1 MREVAKIVK
10 ILSKFAVF
18 FFTKERRRAIIFYM
32 KTNRT
37 SGILVHPTSFSGSAG
52 IGTLGTPSYKF
63 IDWLAEAGQSLWQ
76 ILPLGPTGY
85 GDSPYASF
93 STFAGNP
100 LLIDLDDLASRGWAD
115 AASIEPPEYIKN
127 SGRVDYGAVVYW
139 KNPVLDAAADF
150 FQKNCS
156 AADRV
161 KYEAFKNDKS
171 AWLDNYANF
180 MSIKA
185 VYDKKAADEKT
196 SGIWFNYWPADLR
209 SCDPSAV
216 SKWSAE
222 HVQEIERIKTIQ
234 FFFAEQWGGLKKYAN
249 EKGIKIIGDIPI
261 FVAPDSADVWGSQK
275 FFQLEADGTP
285 KRVAG
290 VPPDYFSATGQL
302 WGNPLYDWDA
312 MAKTNYYWWVAR
324 IRRCLELVDIVRI
337 DHFRGFEAYW
347 SVPFGEE
354 TAVNGKWIPG
364 PGKALFDAIK
374 KELGDIPII
383 AEDLGLITEGVR
395 ALRDGCGFPGMKV
408 LQFAFD
414 PGEAGKDGM
423 VNAFLPHMYEKNCVV
438 YTGTHDNQTMQGWL
452 DSAGD
457 EAVKIT
463 AEYAYGREMSAE
475 EARRLSSSGELRKA
489 LVRDAIASAADT
501 AVIPMQDILGVGDE
515 GRMNAPSTVGTNWTW
530 RFDMSEL
537 TEDRARRLLFLSKIY
552 GRNL

>member
-1 MREVAKIVK
+1 MAKIVK
-10 ILSKFAVF
+10 KLAKFAVF
-18 FFTKERRRAIIFYM
+18 FFTKQRRRAIIFYM

-52 IGTLGTPSYKF
+52 IGTLGKSSYKF
-63 IDWLAEAGQSLWQ
+63 IDWLAAAGQTLWQ

-139 KNPVLDAAADF
+139 KNPVLATAADF

-161 KYEAFKNDKS
+161 KYEAFKNDNS

-185 VYDKKAADEKT
+185 VYDKKAADEKA
-196 SGIWFNYWPADLR
+196 SGIWFKYWPADLR

-216 SKWSAE
+216 SKWNAE
-222 HVQEIERIKTIQ
+222 HVQEIESIKTIQ
-234 FFFAEQWGGLKKYAN
+234 FFFFLQWGGLKKYAN

-285 KRVAG
+285 KAVAG

-364 PGKALFDAIK
+364 PGRALFDAIK

-423 VNAFLPHMYEKNCVV
+423 VNAFLPHMYEKNSVV

-452 DSAGD
+452 DSADD

-463 AEYAYGREMSAE
+463 AEYAYGREMGVD
-475 EARRLSSSGELRKA
+475 EAKHLASSGELRKS
-489 LVRDAIASAADT
+489 LVRCAVASAAET

-530 RFDMSEL
+530 RFDLSEL

>member
-1 MREVAKIVK
+1 
-10 ILSKFAVF
+10 
-18 FFTKERRRAIIFYM
+18 M

-37 SGILVHPTSFSGSAG
+37 SGILLHPTSFSGSAG
-52 IGTLGTPSYKF
+52 IGTLGLPSYQF
-63 IDWLAEAGQSLWQ
+63 VDWLKKAGQTLWQ

-100 LLIDLDDLASRGWAD
+100 LLIDLDDLAKKGWAD
-115 AASIEPPEYIKN
+115 PASITPPDYIKS
-127 SGRVDYGAVVYW
+127 SGRVDFGAVVYW
-139 KNPVLDAAADF
+139 KNPVLNQAADF

-156 AADRV
+156 KEDRV
-161 KYEAFKNDKS
+161 LYEAFKNDNS

-180 MSIKA
+180 MSVKA
-185 VYDKKAADEKT
+185 FYDAKAAEEKT
-196 SGIWFNYWPADLR
+196 SGIWFKYWPEELR
-209 SCDPSAV
+209 ACEPSAV
-216 SKWSAE
+216 SKWNAS
-222 HVQEIERIKTIQ
+222 HTKEIERIKTIQ
-234 FFFAEQWGGLKKYAN
+234 FFFDRQWSALKKYAN
-249 EKGIKIIGDIPI
+249 DKGIKIIGDIPI
-261 FVAPDSADVWGSQK
+261 FVAPDSADVWANQRL
-275 FFQLEADGTP
+275 FQLEKDGRPTC
-285 KRVAG
+285 VAG

-312 MAKTNYYWWVAR
+312 MAKTNYYWWVDR
-324 IRRCLELVDIVRI
+324 IRRCLQLVDCVRI

-364 PGKALFDAIK
+364 PNKALFDAIK

-414 PGEAGKDGM
+414 PAEAGKDGM
-423 VNAFLPHMYEKNCVV
+423 LNAFLPHMFCQNCVV

-452 DSAGD
+452 DSASD
-457 EAVKIT
+457 AAVQI
-463 AEYAYGREMSAE
+463 AAQYAFGKKMTEQ
-475 EARRLSSSGELRKA
+475 EARASSDSGELRDA
-489 LVRDAIASAADT
+489 LVKTAIASAADM

-515 GRMNAPSTVGTNWTW
+515 GRMNAPSTVGANWTW
-530 RFDMSEL
+530 RFDLAEL
-537 TEDRARRLLFLSKIY
+537 TDDRAERLAFLSSLY

>member
-1 MREVAKIVK
+1 MIRKIVK
-10 ILSKFAVF
+10 KSLF
-18 FFTKERRRAIIFYM
+18 FLYKKAALRYSIRM
-32 KTNRT
+32 KTNRK
-37 SGILVHPTSFSGSAG
+37 SGILVHPTSFSGTAG
-52 IGTLGTPSYKF
+52 IGTLGKPSYKF
-63 IDWLAEAGQSLWQ
+63 IDWLAEAGQTLWQ

-115 AASIEPPEYIKN
+115 AASIAAPDYIKN
-127 SGRVDYGAVVYW
+127 TGRVDYGSGVWW

-150 FQKNCS
+150 FQKNCGAS
-156 AADRV
+156 DRAA
-161 KYEAFKNDKS
+161 YEAFKNDNS

-185 VYDKKAADEKT
+185 VYDKKAAAEKV
-196 SGIWFNYWPADLR
+196 SGIWFKYWPADLR
-209 SCDPSAV
+209 ACDPSAV
-216 SKWSAE
+216 SKWNAE

-234 FFFAEQWGGLKKYAN
+234 FFFARQWGGLKKYAN
-249 EKGIKIIGDIPI
+249 DKGIKIIGDIPI

-275 FFQLEADGTP
+275 FFQLQADGTP
-285 KRVAG
+285 KAVAG

-354 TAVNGKWIPG
+354 TAVKGEWVPG

-374 KELGDIPII
+374 KKLGDIPII

-452 DSAGD
+452 DSAGG
-457 EAVKIT
+457 EALQIT
-463 AEYAYGREMSAE
+463 AEYAYGREMSAD
-475 EARRLSSSGELRKA
+475 EAKRLASSGELRKA

-501 AVIPMQDILGVGDE
+501 AVIPMQDILGIGDE

-530 RFDMSEL
+530 RFDLADL
-537 TEDRARRLLFLSKIY
+537 TEQRAKDLSFLSKIY
-552 GRNL
+552 GRNI

>member
-1 MREVAKIVK
+1 
-10 ILSKFAVF
+10 
-18 FFTKERRRAIIFYM
+18 M

-63 IDWLAEAGQSLWQ
+63 VDWLAEAGQTLWQ

-100 LLIDLDDLASRGWAD
+100 LLIDLDDLAKRGWAD
-115 AASIEPPEYIKN
+115 AASIVPPEWIKTD
-127 SGRVDYGAVVYW
+127 GRVDYGSVVYW
-139 KNPVLDAAADF
+139 KNPVLAQAADF
-150 FQKNCS
+150 FQKNCGKE
-156 AADRV
+156 DRA
-161 KYEAFKNDKS
+161 KYEAFKNDSS

-180 MSIKA
+180 MTIKA
-185 VYDKKAADEKT
+185 FYDKKAADEKT
-196 SGIWFNYWPADLR
+196 AGIWFKYWPDGLR

-216 SKWSAE
+216 SKWNAE
-222 HVQEIERIKTIQ
+222 HVQEIESIKTIQ
-234 FFFAEQWGGLKKYAN
+234 FFFAEQWGALKKYAN

-261 FVAPDSADVWGSQK
+261 FVAPDSADVWGSQSL
-275 FFQLEADGTP
+275 FQLEADGTP
-285 KRVAG
+285 KSVAG

-312 MAKTNYYWWVAR
+312 MAKTNYYWWVDR
-324 IRRCLELVDIVRI
+324 IRRLMQLVDIVRI

-423 VNAFLPHMYEKNCVV
+423 VNAFLPHMYPQNCVV

-452 DSAGD
+452 DTASD
-457 EAVKIT
+457 DAVKIT
-463 AEYAYGREMSAE
+463 AEYAYGREMTVE
-475 EARRLSSSGELRKA
+475 EAKRLSASGELRKA
-489 LVRDAIASAADT
+489 LVRAAIASSADT
-501 AVIPMQDILGVGDE
+501 AVIPLQDILGVGDE
-515 GRMNAPSTVGTNWTW
+515 GRMNAPSTVGSNWTW
-530 RFDMSEL
+530 RFALSEL
-537 TEDRARRLLFLSKIY
+537 TESRAKELSFLSALY
-552 GRNL
+552 GRNI

>member
-1 MREVAKIVK
+1 M
-10 ILSKFAVF
+10 L
-18 FFTKERRRAIIFYM
+18 
-32 KTNRT
+32 
-37 SGILVHPTSFSGSAG
+37 HPTSLSGSAG
-52 IGTLGTPSYKF
+52 IGTLGAGAYAF
-63 IDWLAEAGQSLWQ
+63 IDWLCKAGQTLWQ

-100 LLIDLDDLASRGWAD
+100 LLIDLDFLAQKGWTD
-115 AASIEPPEYIKN
+115 SASIAAPEYIK
-127 SGRVDYGAVVYW
+127 SQGRVDYGAVVYW
-139 KNPVLDAAADF
+139 KTPVLNKAADY

-156 AADRV
+156 SADRAA
-161 KYEAFKNDKS
+161 YEAFKNDNS

-185 VYDKKAADEKT
+185 FYDAKAAQEKT
-196 SGIWFNYWPADLR
+196 SGIWFSYWPAQLR

-216 SKWSAE
+216 SDWNAS
-222 HVQEIERIKTIQ
+222 HTQEIERIKTVQ
-234 FFFAEQWGGLKKYAN
+234 FFFDRQWSELKKYAN
-249 EKGIKIIGDIPI
+249 QKGIKIIGDIPI
-261 FVAPDSADVWGSQK
+261 FVAPDSADVWANQRL
-275 FFQLEADGTP
+275 FQLEEDGRP
-285 KRVAG
+285 KCVAG

-302 WGNPLYDWDA
+302 WGNPLYDWEA
-312 MAKTNYYWWVAR
+312 MAKTDYYWWVAR
-324 IRRCLELVDIVRI
+324 IRRLMQLVDFARI

-374 KELGDIPII
+374 NQLGDIPII

-423 VNAFLPHMYEKNCVV
+423 VNAFLPHMYEKNSVV

-452 DSAGD
+452 DSAAD
-457 EAVKIT
+457 EAVQI
-463 AEYAYGREMSAE
+463 AAQYAYGRKIGLDES
-475 EARRLSSSGELRKA
+475 RRLASSGELGKA
-489 LVRDAIASAADT
+489 LVRLAISSAADT
-501 AVIPMQDILGVGDE
+501 AVIPIQDILGVGDE

-530 RFDMSEL
+530 RFELSEL
-537 TEDRARRLLFLSKIY
+537 TDERARHLAFLSALY

>member
-1 MREVAKIVK
+1 MIRKIVK
-10 ILSKFAVF
+10 KSLF
-18 FFTKERRRAIIFYM
+18 FLYKKAALRYSIRM
-32 KTNRT
+32 KTNRK
-37 SGILVHPTSFSGSAG
+37 SGILVHPTSFSGTAG
-52 IGTLGTPSYKF
+52 IGTLGKPSYKF
-63 IDWLAEAGQSLWQ
+63 IDWLAEAGQTLWQ

-115 AASIEPPEYIKN
+115 AASIAAPDYIKN
-127 SGRVDYGAVVYW
+127 TGRVDYGSVVWW

-150 FQKNCS
+150 FQKNCGAS
-156 AADRV
+156 DRAA
-161 KYEAFKNDKS
+161 YEAFKNDNS

-185 VYDKKAADEKT
+185 VYDKKAADEKV
-196 SGIWFNYWPADLR
+196 SGIWFKYWPADLR
-209 SCDPSAV
+209 ACDPSAV
-216 SKWSAE
+216 SKWNAE

-234 FFFAEQWGGLKKYAN
+234 FFFARQWGGLKKYAN
-249 EKGIKIIGDIPI
+249 DKGIKIIGDIPI

-275 FFQLEADGTP
+275 FFQLQADGTP
-285 KRVAG
+285 KAVAG

-354 TAVNGKWIPG
+354 TAVKGEWVPG

-374 KELGDIPII
+374 KKLGDIPII

-452 DSAGD
+452 DSAGG
-457 EAVKIT
+457 EALQIT
-463 AEYAYGREMSAE
+463 AEYAYGREMSAD
-475 EARRLSSSGELRKA
+475 EAKRLASSGELRKA

-501 AVIPMQDILGVGDE
+501 AVIPMQDILGIGDE

-530 RFDMSEL
+530 RFDLADL
-537 TEDRARRLLFLSKIY
+537 TEQRAKDLSFLSKIY
-552 GRNL
+552 GRNI